1 MDQRTPRMNE
11 DFDQGQFKS
20 TQMLDRTL
28 SDSTQQHNTEG
39 LSVPPYQRRAVSPS
53 IRSYLENELEK
64 FRESQQHVKVSE
76 EEPLHIQNPLN
87 LSYGRDTLQHKSLQ
101 SMRETVVSIPLTI
114 SDSGSEQEEE
124 YDPTFGERNRIRELE
139 DPAHWISEV
148 PSRFTSPASTT
159 HFSDGTTLLLGRP
172 FHETNYDDDNSS
184 YQKQHKRNSTFS
196 TVWDEIEP
204 DSCCGSSTSPVHV
217 PRLKED
223 SRENL
228 TSYPL
233 TTVLRKDL
241 EDSILSLLDI
251 SQFENFL
258 MNTEARRTFRKWLIE
273 SNKTGQD
280 SRSGNDPNPLPSN
293 VIKLDQF
300 VDETIACELSNKLRL
315 HSEALLDIYYRDH
328 ENIKS
333 TARPRAL
340 NKKSFVD
347 ASELANTRTRFGPSR
362 SWLLQSL
369 YDQDF
374 KAFITNKLVNAV
386 KLKLGSGLAE
396 EDYSGL
402 GDSFV
407 LSNPR
412 FRDNPV
418 VIVSPGFAAVTGY
431 DSKSIIGRNC
441 RFLQGPRTNPNS
453 IERLRRSLRAGEP
466 CVELLLNY
474 RSDGTPFQNLL
485 TILPLFDQKGEL
497 TYYIGGQVNVT
508 GVIKAFG
515 DLATFVRP
523 PEDSS
528 HPNIQTSIISNPSPT
543 MSKHVRR
550 SQNPNEIL
558 NHSKSLPSDTD
569 TLYRKQSRNEFGDS
583 SSSHCTGKLAKLNW
597 LTSIVKREKEVVDL
611 EFNGFSKLATQ
622 SPCETLEGNISSFQ
636 SAYSRLLLFRKN
648 SRKVV
653 FVTSDALEF
662 LGLPTETHHDTYSSA
677 LIHTDFFDLMD
688 MGTHRKTKNLRTSL
702 KKVIQDNL
710 AASVKCRLAW
720 SHVPT
725 TDQHVPLLSKKATI
739 ARDCV
744 VHLSPLVDCSS
755 SCTSYI
761 AVIG

>member
-1 MDQRTPRMNE
+1 MEEATPRTIE
-11 DFDQGQFKS
+11 RSDHFRFKS
-20 TQMLDRTL
+20 PPMLDRTL
-28 SDSTQQHNTEG
+28 SDPTQHHNTKG
-39 LSVPPYQRRAVSPS
+39 LSVPASQTRAVSPS
-53 IRSYLENELEK
+53 IRSYLGTQLQD
-64 FRESQQHVKVSE
+64 FREGEHHVKYPE

-87 LSYGRDTLQHKSLQ
+87 PSQQKSFQ
-101 SMRETVVSIPLTI
+101 SMRGTVISIPLSL
-114 SDSGSEQEEE
+114 SDSGSETEAK
-124 YDPTFGERNRIRELE
+124 YDSKMGERDRIRELE
-139 DPAHWISEV
+139 DPAHWISDV
-148 PSRFTSPASTT
+148 PSRVISPDLTEQLND
-159 HFSDGTTLLLGRP
+159 HPEEFILKRQ
-172 FHETNYDDDNSS
+172 FQETNYDDENSS
-184 YQKQHKRNSTFS
+184 FTKHHKRSSTFS
-196 TVWDEIEP
+196 TVGDEVTSE
-204 DSCCGSSTSPVHV
+204 SVYGSSTTPCGV
-217 PRLKED
+217 PKLGQD

-241 EDSILSLLDI
+241 EDGILRLLDI

-258 MNTEARRTFRKWLIE
+258 MNTEARNIFREWLIE
-273 SNKTGQD
+273 RNKTDENSG
-280 SRSGNDPNPLPSN
+280 SGNDPDPLPSN
-293 VIKLDQF
+293 VIRLDQF

-315 HSEALLDIYYRDH
+315 HSEALLDIYYRD
-328 ENIKS
+328 EKNVKS
-333 TARPRAL
+333 TARPKAL
-340 NKKSFVD
+340 NKKSFMD
-347 ASELANTRTRFGPSR
+347 ASALASTRNKFGPSR

-374 KAFITNKLVNAV
+374 KLFITTKLVDLV

-474 RSDGTPFQNLL
+474 RSDGTPFQCLL
-485 TILPLFDQKGEL
+485 TILPLFDQKGGL
-497 TYYIGGQVNVT
+497 NYYIGGQVNVT
-508 GVIKAFG
+508 GGIKAFG
-515 DLATFVRP
+515 DLATFVKTP
-523 PEDSS
+523 VDPSQSD
-528 HPNIQTSIISNPSPT
+528 IQTSIISNPSAT
-543 MSKHVRR
+543 MIKHVHNSSSPEATQNLSRSVGSETVTLGRNQSR
-550 SQNPNEIL
+550 SQFRDSNSSNYTGK
-558 NHSKSLPSDTD
+558 HSKLS
-569 TLYRKQSRNEFGDS
+569 
-583 SSSHCTGKLAKLNW
+583 W

-611 EFNGFSKLATQ
+611 EFNGFSKDAT
-622 SPCETLEGNISSFQ
+622 PCETLEKNISSFQ

-648 SRKVV
+648 SRTIV
-653 FVTSDALEF
+653 FVTSEALEF

-677 LIHTDFFDLMD
+677 LLHTDFFDLID
-688 MGTHRKTKNLRTSL
+688 MSTHKKTKNLKNSL

-720 SHVPT
+720 SLIPPPDHHGALART
-725 TDQHVPLLSKKATI
+725 KKATV

-755 SCTSYI
+755 TCTSYI